1 MRQTG
6 VGQAPPTPWGL
17 PGRDDP
23 TEDKIRRWEA
33 ILGDVGFDRI
43 EAAARILTCADVL
56 AQAMDRI
63 AQTEGLANRNDYQ
76 ALSILRWARHEDRQ
90 LTVTDLATALGDHS
104 HHREPDRPPTHPRL
118 READTTPHRPP
129 LPTHRHH
136 RPGRRQRGA
145 HGHSPH
151 QPTRTMAISP
161 HRPPTGHSHRPAR
174 QTRHLTLPPVRSRTP
189 VSSATAPTNEHGTPG
204 LRANTRAHPHPGY
217 SPRYSNG
224 GSLTETPHNA
234 RSEPIHP
241 TTAIT
246 WLRQMRS
253 NHPDQETESQAPLQ
267 R

>member
-90 LTVTDLATALGDHS
+90 LTVTDLATALGDTTATTAN
-104 HHREPDRPPTHPRL
+104 RIGRL
-118 READTTPHRPP
+118 QALGYVKRTPH
-129 LPTHRHH
+129 PTD
-136 RPGRRQRGA
+136 RRSQHITITDQGAASAERMVIARTSQREQWLSA
-145 HGHSPH
+145 LTDH
-151 QPTRTMAISP
+151 QRAT
-161 HRPPTGHSHRPAR
+161 
-174 QTRHLTLPPVRSRTP
+174 LTALLAKL
-189 VSSATAPTNEHGTPG
+189 AT
-204 LRANTRAHPHPGY
+204 
-217 SPRYSNG
+217 
-224 GSLTETPHNA
+224 
-234 RSEPIHP
+234 
-241 TTAIT
+241 
-246 WLRQMRS
+246 
-253 NHPDQETESQAPLQ
+253 
-267 R
+267 